1 MPNLVVQIAKITKSK
16 SEYKRISLTGSI
28 IQEESLIPI
37 TEKVYHHGKL
47 IKGKEKMV
55 YKIKIDKDQPTTVII
70 FSANSD
76 KLDFF
81 VSKDIEG
88 KKKLYS
94 KTINSNGRIIS
105 YTTTEF
111 LLYRYIYLTIYQK
124 KGEAVI
130 DEHLTNYAF
139 KYINIYNESSLY
151 LYETQMEVNNT
162 YDDEIYKL
170 SMKCVNCTECKVEYF
185 IKFINRKYLIEGE
198 SLNNIAV
205 IESKGIVKKY
215 DDECEDG
222 VKVVTIDEKDIKF
235 NTDIQII
242 AHINNKRINEFI
254 SYDSIFIEKKED
266 FSTVWKV
273 LIIIAVCVV
282 GFFIIALLVIILIK
296 YTKKN
301 SNLQKRIEQASFKE
315 DMSSE
320 KDEDQVATNLL
331 LDD

>member
-1 MPNLVVQIAKITKSK
+1 
-16 SEYKRISLTGSI
+16 
-28 IQEESLIPI
+28 
-37 TEKVYHHGKL
+37 
-47 IKGKEKMV
+47 
-55 YKIKIDKDQPTTVII
+55 
-70 FSANSD
+70 
-76 KLDFF
+76 
-81 VSKDIEG
+81 
-88 KKKLYS
+88 
-94 KTINSNGRIIS
+94 
-105 YTTTEF
+105 
-111 LLYRYIYLTIYQK
+111 
-124 KGEAVI
+124 
-130 DEHLTNYAF
+130 
-139 KYINIYNESSLY
+139 
-151 LYETQMEVNNT
+151 
-162 YDDEIYKL
+162 
-170 SMKCVNCTECKVEYF
+170 MKCVNCTECKVEYF